1 MNAAIV
7 DTDFVSMV
15 FKGDSRALQCS
26 SHLTGRLLGISFMT
40 LAELERWPLER
51 KWGAAKKAQLAQH
64 LIRYTV
70 LPVSR
75 ALCSRWAQV
84 AFETRSKGQPIQT
97 ADAWIAASALYYQV
111 PLITNNAADYSMID
125 GLQILTAETK

>member
-7 DTDFVSMV
+7 DTDVVSML
-15 FKGDSRALQCS
+15 FKGDTRAFAFRR
-26 SHLTGRLLGISFMT
+26 HLTGHLLGISFMT

-51 KWGAAKKAQLAQH
+51 GWGIPRKTELEGH
-64 LIRYTV
+64 LSRYTV

-75 ALCSRWAQV
+75 ELCRKWAEISFDARRQ
-84 AFETRSKGQPIQT
+84 GQPIQT

-111 PLITNNAADYSMID
+111 PLITNNRDDYSMVR
-125 GLQILTAETK
+125 GLTVFSA